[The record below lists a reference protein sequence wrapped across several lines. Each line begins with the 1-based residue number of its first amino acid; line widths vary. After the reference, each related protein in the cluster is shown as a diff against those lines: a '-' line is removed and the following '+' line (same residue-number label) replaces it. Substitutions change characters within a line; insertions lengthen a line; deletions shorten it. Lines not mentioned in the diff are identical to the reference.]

1 MKNFLIEQL
10 ERTNYWLSFSEAK
23 NAALVALNV
32 AIIAVCT
39 QIDMLGMIMQ
49 VVLCILFLVSTACCL
64 LSFSPNLKNKADGR
78 GVDTIENC
86 NLIFYGDI
94 AKLGASDTYMSCVKD
109 RYKLE
114 VDEDEKYL
122 YEDLAEEIVINSQI
136 AVGKYRMFKKAIF
149 IDILAVVVLA
159 ISLIVA

>member
-1 MKNFLIEQL
+1 MKDFLVAQL

-39 QIDMLGMIMQ
+39 QVDMLGMIMQ
-49 VVLCILFLVSTACCL
+49 VVLCILFIVSTVCCL
-64 LSFSPNLKNKADGR
+64 LSFSPKLNNKADGH

-86 NLIFYGDI
+86 NLIFYADI
-94 AKLGASDTYMSCVKD
+94 AKLGDSSIYMACVKD
-109 RYKLE
+109 RYKLQF
-114 VDEDEKYL
+114 DEDEKCL
-122 YEDLAEEIVINSQI
+122 YDDLAEEIVINSQI
-136 AVGKYRMFKKAIF
+136 AVGKYRMFKRAIYV
-149 IDILAVVVLA
+149 DILAVIVFA

>member
-1 MKNFLIEQL
+1 MKNFLNEQL

-39 QIDMLGMIMQ
+39 QVDMLGMIMQ
-49 VVLCILFLVSTACCL
+49 VVLCILFLVSTSCCL

-94 AKLGASDTYMSCVKD
+94 AKLGDSVTYMSCVKD
-109 RYKLE
+109 RYKLKI
-114 VDEDEKYL
+114 DEEEKYL

-136 AVGKYRMFKKAIF
+136 AVGKYRMFKRAIVV
-149 IDILAVVVLA
+149 DILAVIVLA